1 MSLASSGNGGGFP
14 SSPGTGGNRPSSPA
28 ANTPQPTSGPTPSEK
43 SLGSFVATAY
53 GPPWGGIQGT
63 GTTSDGTDLHS
74 NPHIFGVAVD
84 PKVIPLGTFLL
95 IWPNPFEHK
104 GTFKAFDTGGAIKGK
119 RIDFYDWRGRASQTK
134 WGRKSVEVAKADHP
148 AQTLTPPKGD
158 KGFLGINVPN
168 PLSAADAAAN
178 AIKDLIEF
186 ILSPSQIGDLLAKI
200 AAYFVKL
207 IAKAL
212 WQYVVAPLIHWAQ
225 RATMYYYDHTMTEKT
240 GRSGFVT
247 LSFWAT
253 GYAIL
258 WAKADGS
265 SAVAPANQTPLGQ
278 FVRANRNAV
287 ARRKLIK
294 PGEVTEKTKQK
305 PEPVK
310 STADIREVREMSVAR
325 PRTVRV
331 EGAENGSGVAGEAA
345 DFGEGVGEGIID
357 TVADAGAAAA

>member
-1 MSLASSGNGGGFP
+1 MSLAPAGGGGFP
-14 SSPGTGGNRPSSPA
+14 SSPGTGVNRPSSLT
-28 ANTPQPTSGPTPSEK
+28 ANTPQPSAAPTPPEH
-43 SLGSFVATAY
+43 SLGQFVATAY
-53 GPPWGGIQGT
+53 GPPWVGIQGT
-63 GTTSDGTDLHS
+63 GTTADGTNLHS

-84 PKVIPLGTFLL
+84 PSVIPLGTFLL

-134 WGRKSVEVAKADHP
+134 WGRKTVQVSRVTHP
-148 AQTLTPPKGD
+148 GETLTPPKGD
-158 KGFLGINVPN
+158 SGFLGINIPN

-186 ILSPSQIGDLLAKI
+186 VLSPSQIGDLLAKI

-207 IAKAL
+207 IAKAI
-212 WQYVVAPLIHWAQ
+212 WQYVIAPLIHWAQ
-225 RATMYYYDHTMTEKT
+225 RATAYYYDHTLTEST
-240 GRSGFVT
+240 GIPGFVT
-247 LSFWAT
+247 FSFWAT

-265 SAVAPANQTPLGQ
+265 SAVAAPGETPLGR
-278 FVRANRNAV
+278 FVRANRNTV

-294 PGEVTEKTKQK
+294 PGDVKEKTKQK

-310 STADIREVREMSVAR
+310 SRAEIQQTRELSVAR
-325 PRTVRV
+325 PRTVKV
-331 EGAENGSGVAGEAA
+331 EGGENGSGIGESA
-345 DFGEGVGEGIID
+345 DFVEGASEGI
-357 TVADAGAAAA
+357 VADAAAVAPFAA